1 MEKLILRKKDVA
13 PLIGRTVRT
22 LNRWIA
28 EGFFPKG
35 KYVKGAMAWTMK
47 DIENWQKTLP
57 TELSEK
63 YSA

>member
-1 MEKLILRKKDVA
+1 MKQLFLRKKDVA
-13 PLIGRTVRT
+13 VLMGRTVRT

-35 KYVKGAMAWTMK
+35 KYLKGAMVWTMK

-57 TELSEK
+57 SELSER